1 MKKALLFSF
10 VLMLALVTQVW
21 AQTRTV
27 TGRVTDASTG
37 EGMPGVTV
45 QLKGTTTAAP
55 TDVNGAYS
63 INVPSAGGTL
73 VFSFIGYTN
82 QEVAI
87 GSQSTVNVRLAT
99 DARQLSEVVVTGYGA
114 VQDKR
119 EITGAIAT
127 VKGSEI
133 ENLPMQTFDKALQ
146 GRAAG
151 VQVVSNGGQP
161 GGGITVNIRGTATI
175 NGTTQ
180 PLYIIDG
187 VQVSPGGLSG
197 QTSANVLS
205 SINPSDIESIEI
217 LKDAAAASIYG
228 AQAGNGVV
236 IVTTKR
242 GKAGAT
248 QVKVSA
254 QFGVSEAYNPY
265 EILNAEEW
273 FGLRAEALGNQY
285 QRTGTA
291 GGYAAGVARAGALY
305 YPNGVPAAGQFPSY
319 NWVEAIQQKGKVQ
332 EYGLQLNGGDE
343 RTRFFVSGS
352 FNNTEGTVLNS
363 SFKRGTV
370 RANLDHKLNN
380 KFSIESTIGL
390 TASQALGPS
399 TNAGFFSNGAFTG
412 GLFTAPI
419 NPIYKED
426 GTFNTSLVGTSLNI
440 VQNIVR
446 EDRQG
451 DIVQTVSNMAF
462 NYDIIPGLRARLLA
476 GIDFSDVK
484 DRNYRP
490 GDIPVGASV
499 GGSALETDRRNTNWT
514 GQATL
519 NYNKRI
525 AEVHNVGALVG
536 FEYRSVDQTTISA
549 GGQGFAS
556 PLLKLVGSAAT
567 PTTASSSF
575 GGYKQAG
582 FFGNFKYDYKT
593 KYLASV
599 TLRYDGSSRFGSDNK
614 YGLFYGLSGGWRVT
628 GEEFMQNVTFL
639 NDLKLRASYGVVGV
653 QPTSDFGALGLFGGG
668 GQYAN
673 DPGLRP
679 TQLENPNLK
688 WEQSAQINLGLDFS
702 MFRNRLSGAVDVF
715 RKKNTDLI
723 LGRQL
728 PTDSGFGT
736 ILENA
741 GSAQSEGIEL
751 QLNTVNIDKGGFRW
765 GTSFNIS
772 MQRTELLALN
782 EGRTI
787 LNNNQYEVGR
797 ALNLIYTYQWAGVN
811 PADGRPMWY
820 DKNGNITY
828 SPKTADLRVV
838 GDQNPAFYGGFSN
851 NFSFKGLTLD
861 MLFQYQYGNESY
873 LQAGQVLEW
882 AGSGTD
888 NQVRSQ
894 LQRWTTPGQ
903 VTSVPR
909 PYEGG
914 SEPGGYDHTN
924 LSSRFVE
931 TASYVRLKQV
941 SLNYKLPTS
950 LTENV
955 KVRGASV
962 FVQALN
968 LATFTNY
975 RGDDPENAGN
985 NLNAYPNPRT
995 ITGGITLDF

>member
-10 VLMLALVTQVW
+10 ALLLMLVTQAW

-27 TGRVTDASTG
+27 KGRVTDAKTG

-45 QLKGTTTAAP
+45 QLKGSTTAAP
-55 TDVNGAYS
+55 TDLNGAYVL
-63 INVPSAGGTL
+63 NVPDEGGTL

-82 QEVAI
+82 QESVI
-87 GSQSTVNVRLAT
+87 GTQTTINVRLGL
-99 DARQLSEVVVTGYGA
+99 DSRQLSEVVVTGYGA

-133 ENLPMQTFDKALQ
+133 ESLPTQTFDKALQ

-151 VQVVSNGGQP
+151 VQVVSSGGQP

-175 NGTTQ
+175 NGSTQ

-228 AQAGNGVV
+228 SQAGNGVV

-242 GKAGAT
+242 GKSGAT
-248 QVKVSA
+248 RVKVSA
-254 QFGVSEAYNPY
+254 QYGVSEAYNPY

-273 FGLRAEALGNQY
+273 FMLRAEAFGNY
-285 QRTGTA
+285 EQRVGGNYADGVTAAIDEYYAGT
-291 GGYAAGVARAGALY
+291 L
-305 YPNGVPAAGQFPSY
+305 PLPGQFPSY
-319 NWVEAIQQKGKVQ
+319 NWVEAIQQRGKLQ
-332 EYGLQLNGGDE
+332 EYNLSLNGGDD

-352 FNNTEGTVLNS
+352 FNKTEGTVLNS
-363 SFKRGTV
+363 SFTRGTV

-380 KFSIESTIGL
+380 KFSLESTIGL
-390 TASQALGPS
+390 TASQAVGPS
-399 TNAGFFSNGAFTG
+399 TNAGFFTNGAFTG
-412 GLFTAPI
+412 GLFTAPL
-419 NPIYKED
+419 NPIYNED

-451 DIVQTVSNMAF
+451 DIVQSVSNMAF
-462 NYDIIPGLRARLLA
+462 NYDILPGLRARVLG

-499 GGSALETDRRNTNWT
+499 GGSASEIFRRNINWT
-514 GQATL
+514 TQATV
-519 NYNKRI
+519 NYNKKF
-525 AEVHNVGALVG
+525 AEVHNIGALVG
-536 FEYRSVDQTTISA
+536 FEYRSVDNTTISA
-549 GGQGFAS
+549 AGQGFAS

-567 PTTASSSF
+567 PTTAASSF
-575 GGYKQAG
+575 TGYKQAG

-593 KYLASV
+593 KYLGSV
-599 TLRYDGSSRFGSDNK
+599 TVRYDGSSRFGASNK
-614 YGLFYGLSGGWRVT
+614 YGLFYGVSGGWRVT
-628 GEEFMQNVTFL
+628 GEEFMQGVTFL
-639 NDLKLRASYGVVGV
+639 DDLKLRASYGVVGV
-653 QPTSDFGALGLFGGG
+653 QPQDNFGALGLFGNG

-673 DPGLRP
+673 NPGLRP
-679 TQLENPNLK
+679 IQLENPNLK
-688 WEQSAQINLGLDFS
+688 WEESAQINLGLDFA
-702 MFRNRLSGAVDVF
+702 MFRNRFTGAVDVF
-715 RKKNTDLI
+715 RKKNTNLI
-723 LGRQL
+723 LSRQL
-728 PTDSGFGT
+728 PTDSGYGS

-741 GSAQSEGIEL
+741 GSAQSEGVEL
-751 QLNTVNIDKGGFRW
+751 QLNTINVDKGGFTW
-765 GTSFNIS
+765 STGFNIS
-772 MQRTELLALN
+772 FLRTELLALN
-782 EGRTI
+782 EGRTT
-787 LNNNQYEVGR
+787 LNTNQYEVGR

-811 PADGRPMWY
+811 PADGRPMYY

-828 SPKTADLRVV
+828 SPKTDDRRVV
-838 GDQNPAFYGGFSN
+838 GDQNPAFFGGFSN
-851 NFSFKGLTLD
+851 NFSYKGLSLD
-861 MLFQYQYGNESY
+861 VLFQYQYGNESY
-873 LQAGQVLEW
+873 LQAAQVLEW

-903 VTSVPR
+903 ITSVPR
-909 PYEGG
+909 PFDGG
-914 SEPGGYDHTN
+914 EEPGGYDFTN

-931 TASYVRLKQV
+931 DAAYIRLKQIT
-941 SLNYKLPTS
+941 LNYKLPTVLIQRAKFS
-950 LTENV
+950 
-955 KVRGASV
+955 GASV

-975 RGDDPENAGN
+975 RGDDPENTGN

-995 ITGGITLDF
+995 ITGGITLEF

>member
-10 VLMLALVTQVW
+10 VFLLVLFNQAW

-27 TGRVTDASTG
+27 TGRVTDAATG

-45 QLKGTTTAAP
+45 QLKGSTTAAP
-55 TDVNGAYS
+55 TDVNGSYS
-63 INVPSAGGTL
+63 IGVPNAGGTL

-82 QEVAI
+82 QEVSI
-87 GSQSTVNVRLAT
+87 GNQSTVNVRLAT
-99 DARQLSEVVVTGYGA
+99 DARQIAEVVVTGYGA

-119 EITGAIAT
+119 EVTGAIAT

-133 ENLPMQTFDKALQ
+133 ASLPTQTFDKALQ

-151 VQVVSNGGQP
+151 VQVVSSGGQP

-175 NGTTQ
+175 NGSTQ

-205 SINPSDIESIEI
+205 SINPADIESIEI

-228 AQAGNGVV
+228 SQAGNGVV

-242 GKAGAT
+242 GKSGAT
-248 QVKVSA
+248 KVRVSA
-254 QFGVSEAYNPY
+254 QHGISEAYNPY

-273 FGLRAEALGNQY
+273 FMLRSEALGNTA
-285 QRTGTA
+285 QRTG
-291 GGYAAGVARAGALY
+291 GSYATGAQSAINEY
-305 YPNGVPAAGQFPSY
+305 YNGKLPATGQFPSY
-319 NWVEAIQQKGKVQ
+319 NWVKAIQQKGKVQ
-332 EYGLQLNGGDE
+332 QYDLSLNGGDE

-352 FNNTEGTVLNS
+352 FNSTEGTVLNS

-380 KFSIESTIGL
+380 KFSLESTIGL

-426 GTFNTSLVGTSLNI
+426 GSFNTSLTGTSLNI

-462 NYDIIPGLRARLLA
+462 NYDILPGLRARVLA
-476 GIDFSDVK
+476 GVDFSDVK

-499 GGSALETDRRNTNWT
+499 GGSASEIFRRNINWT
-514 GQATL
+514 GQATV
-519 NYNKRI
+519 NYNKRF
-525 AEVHNVGALVG
+525 AESHNIGALLG
-536 FEYRSVDQTTISA
+536 FEYRSVDNTTISA
-549 GGQGFAS
+549 AGQGFAS

-575 GGYKQAG
+575 AGYKQAG
-582 FFGNFKYDYKT
+582 YFGNFKYDYKT

-599 TLRYDGSSRFGSDNK
+599 TVRYDGSSRFGADNK
-614 YGLFYGLSGGWRVT
+614 YGLFYGLSGGWRIT
-628 GEEFMQNVTFL
+628 GEEFMQGVSFL
-639 NDLKLRASYGVVGV
+639 DDLKLRASYGVVGV
-653 QPTSDFGALGLFGGG
+653 QPTDNFGALGLFGNG

-673 DPGLRP
+673 NPGLRP
-679 TQLENPNLK
+679 IQLENPNLK
-688 WEQSAQINLGLDFS
+688 WEESAQINLGLDFAI
-702 MFRNRLSGAVDVF
+702 FRNRFYGAFDVF
-715 RKKNTDLI
+715 RKKNTNLI
-723 LGRQL
+723 LPREL
-728 PTDSGFGT
+728 PSNSGFSS

-741 GSAQSEGIEL
+741 GSAQSDGVEV
-751 QLNTVNIDKGGFRW
+751 QLTSVNIDKGGFTW
-765 GTSFNIS
+765 KTGFNIS
-772 MQRTELLALN
+772 LQRTELLELN
-782 EGRTI
+782 AGRTT
-787 LNNNQYEVGR
+787 LNTNQYEVGR

-811 PADGRPMWY
+811 PADGRPMFY

-828 SPKTADLRVV
+828 SPTTADRKVI
-838 GDQNPAFYGGFSN
+838 GDQNAALFGGFSN
-851 NFSFKGLTLD
+851 NFAYKGLSLD
-861 MLFQYQYGNESY
+861 VLFQYQYGNESY
-873 LQAGQVLEW
+873 LQAAQVLEYS
-882 AGSGTD
+882 GSGTD

-894 LQRWTTPGQ
+894 FQRWTTPGQ

-909 PYEGG
+909 PYSNGA
-914 SEPGGYDHTN
+914 EPGGYDPTN

-931 TASYVRLKQV
+931 TASYIRLKNIT
-941 SLNYKLPTS
+941 LNYQLPTTLVQRAKFS
-950 LTENV
+950 
-955 KVRGASV
+955 GASV
-962 FVQALN
+962 FVQAVN